1 MIYVITNGEQ
11 YIRTNPNGRLA
22 WSGNPTLANSFETFP
37 AALGFLKTKRVQNF
51 LKGNSR
57 RSRVVEL
64 TDGYMPVEKPEN
76 CCEENLNDV
85 DVIFSED
92 TRVTLNLLNYL
103 GINKKLIALHE
114 HNEDMAKEKVLE
126 YLKNGNN
133 VALVTDRGTPIISD
147 PGYKT
152 VKYITDNNYNVVA
165 LPGHTAFVPALI
177 TSGLAPQPFLF
188 YGFLDSKDSLK
199 RSELERLSDE
209 EETIIFYE
217 APHRIIRTLNM
228 MLDIFGDRNI
238 SISREISK
246 KFETIYRG
254 KISDVINIIP
264 EKGEFVII
272 VDGVKDKI
280 VDNNITIKNAVD
292 NYIRTGFDV
301 MTSIKKV
308 AKDRNVPKNVI
319 YKEYHK
325 EDN

>member
-1 MIYVITNGEQ
+1 MLQNSYDGK
-11 YIRTNPNGRLA
+11 
-22 WSGNPTLANSFETFP
+22 PTLYLISTP
-37 AALGFLKTKRVQNF
+37 I
-51 LKGNSR
+51 GNLDDITY
-57 RSRVVEL
+57 RSV
-64 TDGYMPVEKPEN
+64 KI
-76 CCEENLNDV
+76 LNDV

-133 VALVTDRGTPIISD
+133 IALVTDRGTPIISD

-165 LPGHTAFVPALI
+165 LPGPTAFVPALI

-280 VDNNITIKNAVD
+280 VDNNITIKDAVD

-308 AKDRNVPKNVI
+308 SKDRNVPKNVI

>member
-1 MIYVITNGEQ
+1 MLQNSYDGK
-11 YIRTNPNGRLA
+11 
-22 WSGNPTLANSFETFP
+22 PTLYLISTP
-37 AALGFLKTKRVQNF
+37 I
-51 LKGNSR
+51 GNLDDITY
-57 RSRVVEL
+57 RSV
-64 TDGYMPVEKPEN
+64 KI
-76 CCEENLNDV
+76 LNDV

-133 VALVTDRGTPIISD
+133 IALVTDRGTPIISD

-165 LPGHTAFVPALI
+165 LPGPTAFVPALI

-209 EETIIFYE
+209 EKTIIFYE

-272 VDGVKDKI
+272 VEGVKDKI
-280 VDNNITIKNAVD
+280 VDNNITIKDAVD

-325 EDN
+325 EDNL

>member
-1 MIYVITNGEQ
+1 MLQNSYDGK
-11 YIRTNPNGRLA
+11 
-22 WSGNPTLANSFETFP
+22 PTLYLISTP
-37 AALGFLKTKRVQNF
+37 I
-51 LKGNSR
+51 GNLDDITY
-57 RSRVVEL
+57 RSV
-64 TDGYMPVEKPEN
+64 KI
-76 CCEENLNDV
+76 LNDV

-133 VALVTDRGTPIISD
+133 IALVTDRGTPIISD

-165 LPGHTAFVPALI
+165 LPGPTAFVPALI

-272 VDGVKDKI
+272 VEGVKDKI
-280 VDNNITIKNAVD
+280 VDNNITIKDAVD
-292 NYIRTGFDV
+292 NYIMTGFDV

>member
-1 MIYVITNGEQ
+1 MLQNSYDGK
-11 YIRTNPNGRLA
+11 
-22 WSGNPTLANSFETFP
+22 PTLYLISTP
-37 AALGFLKTKRVQNF
+37 I
-51 LKGNSR
+51 GNLDDITY
-57 RSRVVEL
+57 RSV
-64 TDGYMPVEKPEN
+64 KI
-76 CCEENLNDV
+76 LNDV

-114 HNEDMAKEKVLE
+114 HNEDMTKEKVLE

-133 VALVTDRGTPIISD
+133 IALVTDRGTPIISD

-165 LPGHTAFVPALI
+165 LPGPTAFVPALI

-308 AKDRNVPKNVI
+308 AKDRGLAKNVI
-319 YKEYHK
+319 YKEYHR
-325 EDN
+325 EDK